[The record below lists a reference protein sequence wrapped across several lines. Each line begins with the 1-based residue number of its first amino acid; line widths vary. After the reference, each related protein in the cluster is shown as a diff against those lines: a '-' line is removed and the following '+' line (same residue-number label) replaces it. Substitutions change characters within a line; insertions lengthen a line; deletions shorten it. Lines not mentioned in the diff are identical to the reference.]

1 MKNKL
6 QFYYWMEPK
15 SCPRPRV
22 TKSGHSC
29 MPKDYVEW
37 KKQFIESTIIQ
48 LSEIIDDFK
57 TIERPISL
65 RCQFIFPRPQRLQ
78 HREIP
83 STGLVHASKPDVDN
97 LIKSVMDGLSDAQI
111 YRDDNLVY
119 EVRAKKEYCDRMDDG
134 SFEYGHI
141 KITLVWS

>member
-6 QFYYWMEPK
+6 QFYYLMEPK

-22 TKSGHSC
+22 TKSGHSF
-29 MPKDYVEW
+29 MPKDYVDW
-37 KKQFIESTIIQ
+37 KKAFIESTIIQ
-48 LSEIIDDFK
+48 LSEIVVDHTTID
-57 TIERPISL
+57 RPISL
-65 RCQFIFPRPQRLQ
+65 RCEFIFPRPQRLQ

-83 STGLVHASKPDVDN
+83 SKGLIHASKPDLDN
-97 LIKSVMDGLSDAQI
+97 CVKAVMDGLSDAQI

-134 SFEYGHI
+134 SYEYSHI
-141 KITLVWS
+141 KITLVY

>member
-6 QFYYWMEPK
+6 QFYYLIEPK

-22 TKSGHSC
+22 TKSGHSF
-29 MPKDYVEW
+29 MPKEYTEW
-37 KKQFIESTIIQ
+37 KKRFIESTIIQ
-48 LSEIIDDFK
+48 LSEIPDDFK

-65 RCQFIFPRPQRLQ
+65 RAQFIFPRPQRLQ

-83 STGLVHASKPDVDN
+83 SKGLIHASKPDLDN
-97 LIKSVMDGLSDAQI
+97 CLKAVMDGLSDAQI
-111 YRDDNLVY
+111 FRDDNLVY

-134 SFEYGHI
+134 SFEYSHI
-141 KITLVWS
+141 KITLVW

>member
-6 QFYYWMEPK
+6 QFYYLMEPK

-22 TKSGHSC
+22 TKSGHSF
-29 MPKDYVEW
+29 MPKDYVDW
-37 KKQFIESTIIQ
+37 KKRFIESTIIQ
-48 LSEIIDDFK
+48 LSEIVVDHITID
-57 TIERPISL
+57 RPISL
-65 RCQFIFPRPQRLQ
+65 RCEFIFPRPQRLQ

-83 STGLVHASKPDVDN
+83 SKGLIHASKPDVDN
-97 LIKSVMDGLSDAQI
+97 CVKAVMDGLSDAQI

-134 SFEYGHI
+134 SYEYSHI
-141 KITLVWS
+141 KITLVY